1 MATKPR
7 SFESRSAEI
16 GALVE
21 EAKTKGRSDGSQG
34 LPMNPFYV
42 QKGDFPIGAKQ
53 QKEAYVEAYIS
64 AREARGSGRR
74 KTKKSKRK
82 AARRKTR
89 ARK

>member
-1 MATKPR
+1 MATKFR
-7 SFESRSAEI
+7 SFETRSAQAS
-16 GALVE
+16 ALVE
-21 EAKTKGRSDGSQG
+21 DAKTKGQQDGSKG
-34 LPMNPFYV
+34 DPMNPFYV
-42 QKGDFPIGAKQ
+42 QKGDFPVGAKA
-53 QKEAYVEAYIS
+53 QKEAYVEAYVE